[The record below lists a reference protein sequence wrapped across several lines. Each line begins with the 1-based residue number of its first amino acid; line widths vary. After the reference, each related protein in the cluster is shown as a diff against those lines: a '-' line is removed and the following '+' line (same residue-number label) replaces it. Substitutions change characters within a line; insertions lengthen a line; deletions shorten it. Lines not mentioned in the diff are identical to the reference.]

1 VKRFAAFVFILVLV
15 GGAAAAWLYLGVSR
29 PYKGYEGTE
38 QFVDI
43 PPGAGPSSI
52 AHRLADAGVV
62 RDVNS
67 FRAAVWLSGH
77 GRRLQAGEYRFDRP
91 VSAREV
97 VDKIARGEVYVLP
110 ITFREGLTI
119 KQMASLFENKGFGPA
134 DAFVRAS
141 TNVDLIRALDP
152 DAHDLEGYLF
162 PDTYSL
168 PRKATAEQLVA
179 RMVAKFEKALTPD
192 IREQAAARGIGL
204 RQLVTLASIVEKETG
219 NPAER
224 PLVAAVYANRLK
236 IGMGLQ
242 CDPTVIY
249 ALDRAGRYNGNLTRE
264 DLHFDSPYN
273 TYRYAGLPPGPIASP
288 GRASLAAAARPAD
301 VPYIYFVSRNDGSH
315 AFATTL
321 DEHNRNV
328 QQYQRQYF
336 IDKRRLRDAAQDSGL
351 RAQGSRRLTVP
362 DGS

>member
-1 VKRFAAFVFILVLV
+1 VKRFAAFVFILVI
-15 GGAAAAWLYLGVSR
+15 AAAIAGAWLYTGVSR
-29 PYKGYEGTE
+29 PYKGYEAPE

-43 PPGAGPSSI
+43 PAGAGPSSI
-52 AHRLADAGVV
+52 GRRLADAGVV

-67 FRAAVWLSGH
+67 FRLAVWLSRR
-77 GRRLQAGEYRFDRP
+77 GRRLQAGEYRFDGA

-97 VDKIARGEVYVLP
+97 VEKIARGEVYVRP
-110 ITFREGLTI
+110 ITFREGLTV
-119 KQMASLFENKGFGPA
+119 KQMAALFESKGFGPA

-141 TNVDLIRALDP
+141 KNVDLVRALDP
-152 DAHDLEGYLF
+152 AAQDLEGYLF

-168 PRKATAEQLVA
+168 PRKATADQLVA
-179 RMVAKFEKALTPD
+179 RMVVSFEKALTPD
-192 IREQAAARGIGL
+192 VRAHAEARGIGL

-219 NPAER
+219 NPTER

-264 DLHFDSPYN
+264 DLRFDSPYN
-273 TYRYAGLPPGPIASP
+273 TYRFAGLPPGPIASP
-288 GRASLAAAARPAD
+288 GRASLEAAARPAD

-336 IDKRRLRDAAQDSGL
+336 IDKRRQAQ
-351 RAQGSRRLTVP
+351 
-362 DGS
+362 

>member
-1 VKRFAAFVFILVLV
+1 VKRLAGFIVVLIV
-15 GGAAAAWLYLGVSR
+15 IAGAAGGWLYLGVSR
-29 PYKGYEGTE
+29 PYKGYEATE

-52 AHRLADAGVV
+52 ARRLADARVV

-67 FRAAVWLSGH
+67 FRVAVWLSRQ

-97 VDKIARGEVYVLP
+97 VEKIARGDVYVLP

-119 KQMASLFENKGFGPA
+119 KQMAALFESKGFGPA
-134 DAFVRAS
+134 ASFVRAS
-141 TNVDLIRALDP
+141 KNADLVRALDP
-152 DAHDLEGYLF
+152 DAQDLEGYLF

-168 PRKATAEQLVA
+168 PRKATADQLVA
-179 RMVAKFEKALTPD
+179 RMVTSFEKALTSD
-192 IREQAAARGIGL
+192 IREQASARGIGL

-249 ALDRAGRYNGNLTRE
+249 ALDRAGRYNGNLTRD

-288 GRASLAAAARPAD
+288 GRASLQAAARPAD

-328 QQYQRQYF
+328 QQFQRQYF
-336 IDKRRLRDAAQDSGL
+336 VDKRRMGY
-351 RAQGSRRLTVP
+351 
-362 DGS
+362 